1 MKKVTERVIKNFPML
16 ESKITAYENVL
27 LIEEAIK
34 GLNEIERTFLKLV
47 WYFEEPESQSFDM
60 RNLYLYLSD
69 EWLDFALELM
79 TDYFRNET
87 YLINTKPTFSVIKEE
102 DEYLGMSQFADYLT
116 ENGLK
121 YTKQRINM
129 AYKRGKMVEPDLVI
143 AGVKYWSIETAEK
156 FLEKNKWGV

>member
-1 MKKVTERVIKNFPML
+1 MKKATERVIKNFPML
-16 ESKITAYENVL
+16 ENKITAYENVL

-69 EWLDFALELM
+69 EWLDLALELI

-87 YLINTKPTFSVIKEE
+87 YLINTKPTFSVIKED
-102 DEYLGMSQFADYLT
+102 DEYLGMSQFASYLT
-116 ENGLK
+116 ENGLNFS
-121 YTKQRINM
+121 KQRVSVS
-129 AYKRGKMVEPDLVI
+129 YKRGKMPEPDLVI

-156 FLEKNKWGV
+156 FLKGNKLY

>member
-1 MKKVTERVIKNFPML
+1 MKKATEKVLEIFPVL
-16 ESKITAYENVL
+16 ERKITAYENVL
-27 LIEEAIK
+27 LIEEAIM

-60 RNLYLYLSD
+60 RNLYLHLTD
-69 EWLDFALELM
+69 EWLELTLELI
-79 TDYFRNET
+79 TDYFREET
-87 YLINTKPTFSVIKEE
+87 YLIQTKSTFSIVKEE

-143 AGVKYWSIETAEK
+143 SGVKYWSIETAEK
-156 FLEKNKWGV
+156 FLEKNKLS